1 MVYSDALRDHI
12 EHPRNVGELASP
24 ALVAE
29 VTNSACGDCIRLS
42 LLVEAERIVAARMK
56 AYGCAPTLA
65 AASALT
71 ELVTGCSVSAA
82 LTLEAEAIVRA
93 LAGLPRGKRHAAELA
108 IEALHA
114 ALAERNAGQS

>member
-1 MVYSDALRDHI
+1 MVYSDVLRDHI
-12 EHPRNVGELASP
+12 ERPRNVGELASP

-29 VTNSACGDCIRLS
+29 VTNNACGDCIRLS
-42 LLVEAERIVAARMK
+42 LLVEADRIVTARMK

-71 ELVTGCSVSAA
+71 ELLTGSTVTAA
-82 LTLEAEAIVRA
+82 LAMESEAIVAA
-93 LAGLPRGKRHAAELA
+93 LQGLPRGKRHAAELA

-114 ALAERNAGQS
+114 ALAQL